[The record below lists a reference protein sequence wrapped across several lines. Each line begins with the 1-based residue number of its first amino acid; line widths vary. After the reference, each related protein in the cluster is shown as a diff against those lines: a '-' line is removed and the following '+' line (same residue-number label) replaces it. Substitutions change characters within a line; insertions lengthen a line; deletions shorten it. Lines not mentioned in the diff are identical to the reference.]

1 MILEKDNVVIK
12 LYDSKSIR
20 QFKDMGYVEID
31 KHDIF
36 DEVFED
42 KADEVKDY
50 INDKVDMLVGGLTK
64 SKSTRKSTKV
74 DD

>member
-1 MILEKDNVVIK
+1 MILEKDNVVIR
-12 LYDSKSIR
+12 LYDPKSIR

-50 INDKVDMLVGGLTK
+50 INDKVDMLVGDLTK
-64 SKSTRKSTKV
+64 PKSTRKSTKA
-74 DD
+74 DE